1 MLLPGL
7 GVGLIG
13 LLLALLFS
21 MTAGAANID
30 SAVVVRSMFD
40 YDPTNLDH
48 LIVRTT
54 RLPRV
59 LAGVLVGIGLAVAGA
74 IMQGLTSNPLASPG
88 ILGVNAGASLAL
100 VLGIAVMGSPPLLV
114 YALLAVAGAAFAAL
128 AVTGLSSLS
137 RGGQTPVKLTL
148 AGVVFTAFA
157 SAWVTSILVL
167 DEGTFDS
174 IRFWTVGS
182 LVGRDEELVRWM
194 APLVLPGFVGSMLI
208 ARRIT
213 TLSLGTQVA
222 TGLGLHTSRTRA
234 MSAVL
239 VVLLAGGA
247 VGLAGPVGFV
257 GLVVPHIARGLC
269 GPDYRWIVPYSAVL
283 GAILVLTA
291 DALGRIV
298 LAPLEVPVG
307 AMCAVIGAPFFV
319 LLVRRSLR

>member
-128 AVTGLSSLS
+128 AVTGSK
-137 RGGQTPVKLTL
+137 TPV
-148 AGVVFTAFA
+148 
-157 SAWVTSILVL
+157 
-167 DEGTFDS
+167 
-174 IRFWTVGS
+174 
-182 LVGRDEELVRWM
+182 
-194 APLVLPGFVGSMLI
+194 
-208 ARRIT
+208 
-213 TLSLGTQVA
+213 VA
-222 TGLGLHTSRTRA
+222 
-234 MSAVL
+234 
-239 VVLLAGGA
+239 
-247 VGLAGPVGFV
+247 
-257 GLVVPHIARGLC
+257 
-269 GPDYRWIVPYSAVL
+269 
-283 GAILVLTA
+283 
-291 DALGRIV
+291 
-298 LAPLEVPVG
+298 
-307 AMCAVIGAPFFV
+307 
-319 LLVRRSLR
+319 